1 MLCLSNAAILPSI
14 TFFKWSLSPW
24 LEKGWRAGE
33 NYFGWYESVPEHVI
47 SSVLKKKEIMWMWWV
62 SREEWEEWEG
72 HNLSMRL
79 KLCDC
84 DKNVES
90 TLQSVVSDKS
100 NNPEAVGKAV
110 TYPFNPQDLGEF
122 EKAIGEIHE
131 GNLGKAF
138 SLSLSLCLFV
148 NSSIIRYDALHFV
161 SQ

>member
-1 MLCLSNAAILPSI
+1 
-14 TFFKWSLSPW
+14 
-24 LEKGWRAGE
+24 
-33 NYFGWYESVPEHVI
+33 
-47 SSVLKKKEIMWMWWV
+47 
-62 SREEWEEWEG
+62 
-72 HNLSMRL
+72 MRL

-138 SLSLSLCLFV
+138 SLSLSL
-148 NSSIIRYDALHFV
+148 ALSLCKLINNTVRCPSFRLTV
-161 SQ
+161 ITL